1 MDIKFFYK
9 NNQHS
14 YKHEFIVTKFTNAIR
29 QVIELPDTLEICL
42 YPLADNVYGGIDRMH
57 VNRIGIHYNLDFE
70 SIPKILVHELI
81 HVSQKHLGHL
91 LIKPN
96 GMCYWHGIFY
106 TKKSPEEMTY
116 EEYHNLPWELD
127 AYSRQSKVLQEAL
140 AILTSTT

>member
-1 MDIKFFYK
+1 VDIQYFYK

-14 YKHEFIVTKFTNAIR
+14 YKHEFIVTRFANAIA
-29 QVIELPDTLEICL
+29 QVIELPPTLEVCL

-57 VNRIGIHYNLDFE
+57 VNRIGINYNLEFE
-70 SIPKILVHELI
+70 SIPKILAHELI

-96 GMCYWHGIFY
+96 KMCYWHGIFY
-106 TKKSPEEMTY
+106 TNKQPEDMTY

-127 AYSRQSKVLQEAL
+127 AYSRQTKVLQQAL
-140 AILTSTT
+140 DIIASQT